1 LHSKT
6 VGVLRLLV
14 EFRKIPAHLFLEI
27 LGWVIQAP
35 ERLVKRI
42 ALDPKVITQES
53 EAAA

>member
-1 LHSKT
+1 MVEIRLAGGVSMTSSNVGSSK
-6 VGVLRLLV
+6 
-14 EFRKIPAHLFLEI
+14 
-27 LGWVIQAP
+27 AP